1 MANLMGNPV
10 ALLLKGYGG
19 SVAGATWEE
28 ASARAIMLEEAAKV
42 QILAGVAGKVT
53 RYAAEGLKVSKKN
66 WENKKFVIVGEAGFL
81 RESGSIT
88 SFNQFYFYDS
98 LDFRI
103 DASHPLEICLRYIL
117 LSKLRY

>member
-1 MANLMGNPV
+1 MP
-10 ALLLKGYGG
+10 
-19 SVAGATWEE
+19 
-28 ASARAIMLEEAAKV
+28 EEAAKI

-66 WENKKFVIVGEAGFL
+66 WENKKSVIVGQAGFL

-88 SFNQFYFYDS
+88 SDNQFYPYES

-103 DASHPLEICLRYIL
+103 DASHSLEICLRYIL